1 MKTKPFNIDE
11 AKRTLRAVTLAGEP
25 VRLFAFDLKGAYPI
39 LGAISVD
46 GGKNE
51 YTARWTL
58 AGRSTL
64 GGSSAE
70 DCSSDLR
77 SPVETVTRYINIYRR
92 ADSVELRT
100 GPGVFVTHKDAEDCA
115 GHSQFAVV
123 EIKIELP

>member
-1 MKTKPFNIDE
+1 MKTKPFNIDQ

-25 VRLFAFDLKGAYPI
+25 VRLFTFDLKGAYPI
-39 LGAISVD
+39 LGAVSVD

-64 GGSSAE
+64 GNLSAD

-77 SPVETVTRYINIYRR
+77 MPVETVTRYINLYQR
-92 ADSVELRT
+92 AADAELRT
-100 GPGVFVTHKDAEDCA
+100 GPGVFVTRKDAEDCA

-123 EIKIELP
+123 EIKFELP